1 MHLYDMQFICFVG
14 HNFSDREA
22 KIGMLCLEGNLVR
35 LCWLVCRQP
44 YKKRKMEEL
53 DHLMIHKV
61 PITFNVPIL
70 NEIGDIVKA
79 EYVSSPGYS
88 GIDDS
93 LFGAVVIQTK
103 NELYYSSNASG
114 KYDRITGGLMKPL
127 TLQRGF
133 NNVFYYV
140 QAIGEADSIV
150 NEMKLTMTSGEWDY

>member
-61 PITFNVPIL
+61 TNQARLLEDTHIESCHRHV
-70 NEIGDIVKA
+70 
-79 EYVSSPGYS
+79 GYKLLS
-88 GIDDS
+88 W
-93 LFGAVVIQTK
+93 
-103 NELYYSSNASG
+103 
-114 KYDRITGGLMKPL
+114 YD
-127 TLQRGF
+127 
-133 NNVFYYV
+133 
-140 QAIGEADSIV
+140 
-150 NEMKLTMTSGEWDY
+150 